1 MELVESKKY
10 RLSCDCQCHEIGITA
25 NWDAYKDKIVSD
37 FYLSFWQ
44 IGHGPFKWGWFYR
57 FRMIWQILT
66 QGHCFTDMVS
76 LDVDE
81 RRKFYEIMKEVIEI
95 DEKLEPVK

>member
-1 MELVESKKY
+1 
-10 RLSCDCQCHEIGITA
+10 
-25 NWDAYKDKIVSD
+25 
-37 FYLSFWQ
+37 
-44 IGHGPFKWGWFYR
+44 
-57 FRMIWQILT
+57 MIWQILR